1 MAKISKEE
9 TQNYIEKVALLAQ
22 KEVLLRKNNG
32 RNWSLPSVCI
42 AQSILET
49 GWGKSSIMAKANAY
63 FGIKSGR
70 NWKGPV
76 YSTKTKEWYNGVDA
90 TNITDTFRAYA
101 TLEDSIKDYFAL
113 ICEYG
118 RYAKACNT
126 MDARQCVQGI
136 KDGGYSTYPT
146 YVNEVM
152 TLINSYNL
160 TKYDTILNN
169 AENKVVKEPPVDRE
183 ALLNKVVDDVI
194 NNKYG
199 SGEMR
204 KQKLEAEGFD
214 YREVQGR
221 VNKKLRESNPRPS
234 INYYPKFIGKSSS
247 ITSALNAVGCNDTS
261 MNFRKEIAVKNKIV
275 PLKFMYKGT
284 ASQNTEMLRL
294 LKAGKL
300 IKP

>member
-22 KEVLLRKNNG
+22 KEALLRKNNG

-126 MDARQCVQGI
+126 MDARECIQAI

-146 YVNEVM
+146 YVNEVI
-152 TLINSYNL
+152 TLINSYDL
-160 TKYDTILNN
+160 TRYDVILGNI
-169 AENKVVKEPPVDRE
+169 ENTVPEGPEVDRE
-183 ALLNKVVDDVI
+183 ALLNRVVDDVI

-199 SGEMR
+199 SGIER
-204 KQKLEAEGFD
+204 REKLRAEGFN
-214 YREVQGR
+214 YREIQNR
-221 VNKKLRESNPRPS
+221 VNRRLKESDPKPNV
-234 INYYPKFIGKSSS
+234 NYYPKFTGKSSS

-300 IKP
+300 IQP

>member
-1 MAKISKEE
+1 MAKLSSSE

-22 KEVLLRKNNG
+22 KEALFRKNNG

-49 GWGKSSIMAKANAY
+49 GWGKSSIMTKANAY

-90 TNITDTFRAYA
+90 TNITDTFRAYT
-101 TLEDSIKDYFAL
+101 TLEDSIKDYFNL

-126 MDARQCVQGI
+126 MNAKQCIQAI
-136 KDGGYSTYPT
+136 ADGGYSTYPT

-152 TLINSYNL
+152 TLINSYDL
-160 TKYDTILNN
+160 TRYDTILGNI
-169 AENKVVKEPPVDRE
+169 ENTVPEGPEVDRE
-183 ALLNKVVDDVI
+183 ALLNRVVDDVI

-199 SGEMR
+199 SGKER
-204 KQKLEAEGFD
+204 VQKLAAEGFN
-214 YREVQGR
+214 YREAQNR
-221 VNKKLRESNPRPS
+221 VNIRLKESNLKPS
-234 INYYPKFIGKSSS
+234 VNYYPKFTGNSSS
-247 ITSALNAVGCNDTS
+247 IITALNAVGCNDTS

-284 ASQNTEMLRL
+284 ASQNTEIMRL

>member
-1 MAKISKEE
+1 MAKLSSSE

-22 KEVLLRKNNG
+22 KEALLRKNNG

-49 GWGKSSIMAKANAY
+49 GWGRSSIMTKANAY

-90 TNITDTFRAYA
+90 TNITDTFRAYT
-101 TLEDSIKDYFAL
+101 TLEDSIKDYFNL

-126 MDARQCVQGI
+126 MDARQCIQAI
-136 KDGGYSTYPT
+136 ADGGYSTYPT

-152 TLINSYNL
+152 TLINSYDL
-160 TKYDTILNN
+160 TRYDVIMGNI
-169 AENKVVKEPPVDRE
+169 ENTVPEGPEVDRE
-183 ALLNKVVDDVI
+183 ALLNRVVDDVI

-199 SGEMR
+199 SGKER
-204 KQKLEAEGFD
+204 IQKLTAEGFN
-214 YREVQGR
+214 YREVQNR
-221 VNKKLRESNPRPS
+221 VNIRLKESNPKPTV
-234 INYYPKFIGKSSS
+234 NYYPKFTGNSSS
-247 ITSALNAVGCNDTS
+247 IITALNAVGCNDTS

-284 ASQNTEMLRL
+284 ASQNTEIMRL

>member
-1 MAKISKEE
+1 MAKLSSSE

-22 KEVLLRKNNG
+22 KEALFRKNNG
-32 RNWSLPSVCI
+32 RKWSLPSVCI

-49 GWGKSSIMAKANAY
+49 GWGKSSIMTKANAY

-76 YSTKTKEWYNGVDA
+76 YSTKTREWYNGVDA
-90 TNITDTFRAYA
+90 TNITDTFRAYS
-101 TLEDSIKDYFAL
+101 TLEDSIKDYFNL

-169 AENKVVKEPPVDRE
+169 AE
-183 ALLNKVVDDVI
+183 NKVVDDVI

-261 MNFRKEIAVKNKIV
+261 MNFRKIV
-275 PLKFMYKGT
+275 PLKFIYKGT

>member
-1 MAKISKEE
+1 MAKLSSSE

-22 KEVLLRKNNG
+22 KEALFRKNNG

-49 GWGKSSIMAKANAY
+49 GWGKSSIMTKANAY

-90 TNITDTFRAYA
+90 TNITDTFRAYT
-101 TLEDSIKDYFAL
+101 TLEDSIKDYFNL

-126 MDARQCVQGI
+126 MDAKQCIQAI
-136 KDGGYSTYPT
+136 ADGGYSTYPT

-152 TLINSYNL
+152 TLINSYDL
-160 TKYDTILNN
+160 TRYDTILGNI
-169 AENKVVKEPPVDRE
+169 ENTVPEGPEVDRE
-183 ALLNKVVDDVI
+183 ALLNRVVDDVI

-199 SGEMR
+199 SGKER
-204 KQKLEAEGFD
+204 VQKLAAEGFN
-214 YREVQGR
+214 YREVQNR
-221 VNKKLRESNPRPS
+221 VNIKLKESNPKPS
-234 INYYPKFIGKSSS
+234 VNYYPKFTGNSSS
-247 ITSALNAVGCNDTS
+247 IITALNAVGCNDTS

-284 ASQNTEMLRL
+284 ASQNTEIMRL

>member
-1 MAKISKEE
+1 MAKLSSSE

-22 KEVLLRKNNG
+22 KEALFRKNNG

-49 GWGKSSIMAKANAY
+49 GWGRSSIMTKANAY

-90 TNITDTFRAYA
+90 TNITDTFRAYS
-101 TLEDSIKDYFAL
+101 TLEDSIKDYFNL

-183 ALLNKVVDDVI
+183 ALLNKVVDDV
-194 NNKYG
+194 NEK
-199 SGEMR
+199 
-204 KQKLEAEGFD
+204 
-214 YREVQGR
+214 
-221 VNKKLRESNPRPS
+221 
-234 INYYPKFIGKSSS
+234 
-247 ITSALNAVGCNDTS
+247 T
-261 MNFRKEIAVKNKIV
+261 EIRSRRI
-275 PLKFMYKGT
+275 
-284 ASQNTEMLRL
+284 
-294 LKAGKL
+294 
-300 IKP
+300 